1 MRPHPSAFGLPNAEE
16 AYKANFMKQ
25 PGFQAA
31 EPQPLETNRSRRAR
45 SYHRPGR
52 LLLVAF
58 LLLLAFVGFVA
69 FGVGIV
75 QMMRSDDPQWGWLAL
90 GGVGL
95 FTLTRIAVFFLSS
108 TLTCPLCHGTV
119 MHERRCRKHEKAFR
133 LKPLSYRA
141 SAVIALLT
149 TATFRC
155 MYCGTAYR
163 LRRSSR
169 D

>member
-1 MRPHPSAFGLPNAEE
+1 
-16 AYKANFMKQ
+16 MKQ

-52 LLLVAF
+52 VLLVAF

-69 FGVGIV
+69 FGIGVV
-75 QMMRSDDPQWGWLAL
+75 QMTRSDDPQWGWLAL
-90 GGVGL
+90 GGLGL
-95 FTLTRIAVFFLSS
+95 FTLSRITVFFLASS
-108 TLTCPLCHGTV
+108 LTCPLCHGTL

-141 SAVIALLT
+141 SAVISLLT
-149 TATFRC
+149 TTTFRC